1 MFAYLSVPFIK
12 SHQPWLNKDFPTH
25 PIMKNAL
32 IIITLILASCS
43 GRITEKEKTY
53 CNPLNLNYR
62 FQYTDS
68 VSYREAADP
77 TVILYRDK
85 YILFVS
91 HSGGY
96 WYSDDLHGWT
106 YLPVSTLPVE
116 DYAPDAIVIN
126 DTVWFTASSTERK
139 PFYYTTDPFTDDWKP
154 LADTL
159 PFPVWDPNF
168 FADDDGQRYLY
179 WGCSNQLPIYGV
191 KLNPRMQA
199 VTEPFV
205 LIEHNADIHGWEVP
219 GERNELTRNGWN
231 EGAWMTKYNN
241 RYYLQYAA
249 PGTEY
254 RTYADGVYTSGSPL
268 GPFEYET
275 YSPFSYKP
283 GGFAG
288 GAGHG
293 STFRDKYG
301 NYWHIATMSISVRHM
316 FERRLGLFPA
326 AFDKDG
332 VLQTFTAFGDYPS
345 VIPDRKVDFENE
357 STFKGWMLLSYKK
370 NAKASSEMDGLP
382 VGNAFDEDIR
392 TWWSASSGER
402 GEWLSVELDKGS
414 AVHAIQVNFADN
426 ESTLKPGSREIF
438 YRYKILASH
447 DGKSWDVIADK
458 SNNAADACHDYIQ
471 LEKPVK
477 ARFVKI
483 ENVSVP
489 DGLFSLYDFRIFGT
503 REGDTPAEVRE
514 FYVSRSE
521 NDTRKALVEWPADDQ
536 ATGYIVNY
544 GTDPGKLYTSVMV
557 YDAASVMLTGLNR
570 DVTYYFSVDAFNE
583 SGITKGRVVVPGSLQ
598 GIR

>member
-1 MFAYLSVPFIK
+1 
-12 SHQPWLNKDFPTH
+12 
-25 PIMKNAL
+25 MKQLL
-32 IIITLILASCS
+32 IIITLIFASCS
-43 GRITEKEKTY
+43 GEITENERTY

-62 FQYTDS
+62 FQYSDS
-68 VSYREAADP
+68 ISYREAADP
-77 TVILYRDK
+77 SMIRYRDK

-96 WYSDDLHGWT
+96 WYSDDLHEWT
-106 YLPVSTLPVE
+106 YLPVRSLPVQ

-126 DTVWFTASSTERK
+126 DTVWFTASSAVRK
-139 PFYYTTDPFTDDWKP
+139 PFYYTTDPISDDWKP
-154 LADTL
+154 ANDTL
-159 PFPVWDPNF
+159 PFAVWDPHF
-168 FADDDGQRYLY
+168 FRDDDGNTYLY

-191 KLNPRMQA
+191 RLNSKMQA
-199 VTEPFV
+199 VTEPKV
-205 LIEHNADIHGWEVP
+205 LIEHKADIHGWEVP
-219 GERNELTRNGWN
+219 GERNELTGNGWN

-293 STFRDKYG
+293 STFQDKYG
-301 NYWHIATMSISVRHM
+301 NYWHIATMSISIRHI

-332 VLQTFTAFGDYPS
+332 VLRTFTSFGDYPAI
-345 VIPDRKVDFENE
+345 VPERKADFDKE

-370 NAKASSEMDGLP
+370 KAEASTAMDGFP
-382 VGNAFDEDIR
+382 VGNAFDEDVR
-392 TWWSASSGER
+392 TWWSANTGGS
-402 GEWLSVELDKGS
+402 GEWLTVELDKGS
-414 AVHAIQVNFADN
+414 AVYAIQINFADN
-426 ESTLKPGSREIF
+426 KSTLMPGSKEIS
-438 YRYKILASH
+438 YRYKIMASQ

-458 SNNAADACHDYIQ
+458 SNNTADACHDYFQ
-471 LEKPVK
+471 LMKPVRT
-477 ARFVKI
+477 RFVRV

-489 DGLFSLYDFRIFGT
+489 DGLFSVYDLRIFGT
-503 REGDTPAEVRE
+503 REGDAPEGVRE
-514 FYVSRSE
+514 FSISRSE
-521 NDTRKALVEWPADDQ
+521 SDTRKALVEWPADDR
-536 ATGYIVNY
+536 ATGYVVNY
-544 GTDPGKLYTSVMV
+544 GTAPDKLYTSVMV
-557 YDAASVMLTGLNR
+557 YDAASLVLTGLNR

-583 SGITKGRVVVPGSLQ
+583 SGVTKGTLVMKR
-598 GIR
+598 